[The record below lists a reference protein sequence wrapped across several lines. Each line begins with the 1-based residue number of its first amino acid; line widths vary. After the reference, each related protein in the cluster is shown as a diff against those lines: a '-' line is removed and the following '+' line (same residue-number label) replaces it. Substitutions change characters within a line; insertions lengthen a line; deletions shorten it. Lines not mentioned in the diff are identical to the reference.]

1 MTRHKLSSFLTGFS
15 VLCLSILKNS
25 KYILIIY
32 ICCAI
37 VDYLTAI
44 FKVFA
49 NGEKFD
55 KKLAIEGI
63 FRKVNTFL
71 YVFVTLAVDFI
82 LIDSQIKILEGGVTK
97 PFVIWLIINEL
108 LSILHNIEY
117 TKGVKRFEY
126 LHNLIEK
133 LRELFNDTTK

>member
-55 KKLAIEGI
+55 KKLATEGI

-133 LRELFNDTTK
+133 VRVVFNDTTR